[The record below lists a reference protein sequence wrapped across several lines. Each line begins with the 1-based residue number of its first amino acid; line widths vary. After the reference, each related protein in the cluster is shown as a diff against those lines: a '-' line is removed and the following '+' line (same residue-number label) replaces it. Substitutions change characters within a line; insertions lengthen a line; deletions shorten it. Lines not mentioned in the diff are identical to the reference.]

1 MLDDLDLS
9 ALTKRP
15 GIKWAAATARGA
27 LPAWVADMD
36 FPVADPIREALV
48 EAVNTDLGYPAWDE
62 EPTDNPLVEAFVER
76 MQTRYEYVPLPE
88 HVCVFTELIQALQA
102 ILPVATKPGDAV

>member
-15 GIKWAAATARGA
+15 GVKWALATARGA

-36 FPVADPIREALV
+36 FPVAEPIRAALLD
-48 EAVNTDLGYPAWDE
+48 AVDSDLGYPAWIDGDL
-62 EPTDNPLVEAFVER
+62 TDNPLIEAFVDR
-76 MQTRYEYVPLPE
+76 MSARYGYAPQPG
-88 HVCVFTELIQALQA
+88 HVRVFTELIQALQ
-102 ILPVATKPGDAV
+102 